1 MDALRGGYFAIVT
14 TRNLQRSEWKSYFDH
29 LSRHLPATE
38 VELRV
43 EGLDVGDQITFGA
56 NTSLLGIDY
65 DPNDDALEVATEGSA
80 HRVSHPKG
88 VVIEESAEGLNAVEV
103 IDPEGRQHIIV
114 LRRPLQLAP
123 D

>member
-1 MDALRGGYFAIVT
+1 MIVT
-14 TRNLQRSEWKSYFDH
+14 TRNLERSQWKSYFDRM
-29 LSRHLPATE
+29 SRHLPATE

-43 EGLDVGDQITFGA
+43 EALDLGDQTAFEPK
-56 NTSLLGIDY
+56 TRLLGIDY
-65 DPNDDALEVATEGSA
+65 DPNDDSLEVATEGSA
-80 HRVSHPKG
+80 HRVSHPKA
-88 VVIEESAEGLNAVEV
+88 VAVDESSEGLSAVEV